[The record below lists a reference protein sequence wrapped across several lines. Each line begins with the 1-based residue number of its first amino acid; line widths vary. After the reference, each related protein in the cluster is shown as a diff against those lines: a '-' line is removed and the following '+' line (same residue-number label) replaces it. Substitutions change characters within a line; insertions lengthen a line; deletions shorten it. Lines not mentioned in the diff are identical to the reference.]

1 MFEEIKNLYRKYPER
16 CCITLVI
23 LAAVLPFLP
32 ALSFGT
38 FIFDDSAY
46 IGQEFLFSLSWRN
59 LKYHLTSETVGLH
72 SPLVMLSFIPDYLL
86 WGKELFHG
94 GARLQNILWHAVSM
108 VLFYLILRKL
118 KWNFNDGDELDIP
131 PLAAMFA
138 AVAAA
143 LHPQRIES
151 VVWLAERKDV
161 LVVTLGLAATYAFIT
176 AYQRNRIPLA
186 APVLLFISM
195 WGVKPMMIT
204 LPLIL
209 TAGFIAAEKGFCFR
223 RSVRYLSG
231 MYLAALLYVLMNFS
245 KLFKFSAGAV
255 SGVSGSSGE
264 SRIAIAAY
272 NILLYF
278 GKTLCPVKL
287 NPLYPLFDPEAI
299 SNWYVVFVLLII
311 AGVTAPAVIR
321 WDKREKWARTLL
333 PCALM
338 FGMAVFPVCNLQRIG
353 NVDFADR
360 YSYFPSLFIWAAV
373 AAAAVLIWRN
383 FMQHRR
389 ITGIVSAFYLLTL
402 LGITISYL
410 PAWKDHTSQT
420 DAMLDT
426 PEPHSAALKIA
437 AYDEY
442 VKKDYDKCLTLVDW
456 IASRENLNHA
466 DEIFIQGMIGMIE
479 IDRGHTAQGIARING
494 FLSQPDWYFI
504 RGLPGRFIRN
514 CMLTAA
520 TWHLKQRKPENLR
533 YAANIFLMWSQLAA
547 DSNQMEKYNYQGV
560 AMMISGRY
568 DEAEKY
574 FSEALA
580 FAPDD
585 ANVRKNLESA
595 RRKKSGNN
603 LPPEPLKRAR

>member
-1 MFEEIKNLYRKYPER
+1 
-16 CCITLVI
+16 
-23 LAAVLPFLP
+23 
-32 ALSFGT
+32 
-38 FIFDDSAY
+38 
-46 IGQEFLFSLSWRN
+46 
-59 LKYHLTSETVGLH
+59 
-72 SPLVMLSFIPDYLL
+72 
-86 WGKELFHG
+86 
-94 GARLQNILWHAVSM
+94 
-108 VLFYLILRKL
+108 
-118 KWNFNDGDELDIP
+118 
-131 PLAAMFA
+131 
-138 AVAAA
+138 
-143 LHPQRIES
+143 
-151 VVWLAERKDV
+151 
-161 LVVTLGLAATYAFIT
+161 
-176 AYQRNRIPLA
+176 
-186 APVLLFISM
+186 
-195 WGVKPMMIT
+195 
-204 LPLIL
+204 
-209 TAGFIAAEKGFCFR
+209 
-223 RSVRYLSG
+223 
-231 MYLAALLYVLMNFS
+231 
-245 KLFKFSAGAV
+245 
-255 SGVSGSSGE
+255 
-264 SRIAIAAY
+264 
-272 NILLYF
+272 
-278 GKTLCPVKL
+278 
-287 NPLYPLFDPEAI
+287 
-299 SNWYVVFVLLII
+299 
-311 AGVTAPAVIR
+311 
-321 WDKREKWARTLL
+321 
-333 PCALM
+333 
-338 FGMAVFPVCNLQRIG
+338 
-353 NVDFADR
+353 
-360 YSYFPSLFIWAAV
+360 
-373 AAAAVLIWRN
+373 
-383 FMQHRR
+383 MQHRR

-442 VKKDYDKCLTLVDW
+442 VKKDYDKCLALVDW

-547 DSNQMEKYNYQGV
+547 DSNQMEKYNYLGV

-585 ANVRKNLESA
+585 ANVRKNLDSA